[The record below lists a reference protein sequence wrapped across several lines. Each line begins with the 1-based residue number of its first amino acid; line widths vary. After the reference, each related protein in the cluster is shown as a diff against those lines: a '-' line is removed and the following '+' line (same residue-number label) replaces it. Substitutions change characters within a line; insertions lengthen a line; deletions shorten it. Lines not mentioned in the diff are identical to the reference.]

1 MSHSKYNKR
10 GHSLYLDNWNPNA
23 KKYINECSVCGH
35 KGYSPAIEQPDFLSD
50 TDKDPFTFSVNKA
63 IYEELTKTFSLT
75 ASAVLPKNRKNTKKT
90 TAFTVFTTT
99 TLLQTM

>member
-10 GHSLYLDNWNPNA
+10 GKSLYLDNWNPNA

-35 KGYSPAIEQPDFLSD
+35 KGYSPAIEQPDFSSD

-63 IYEELTKTFSLT
+63 IYEELTKTFS
-75 ASAVLPKNRKNTKKT
+75 VLELDEFGRCETCARIQDEK
-90 TAFTVFTTT
+90 
-99 TLLQTM
+99 

>member
-63 IYEELTKTFSLT
+63 IYEELTKTFSALELDELGRCET
-75 ASAVLPKNRKNTKKT
+75 CARIQDEK
-90 TAFTVFTTT
+90 
-99 TLLQTM
+99 

>member
-10 GHSLYLDNWNPNA
+10 GKSLYLDNWNPNA

-50 TDKDPFTFSVNKA
+50 TDKDSFTFSVNKA
-63 IYEELTKTFSLT
+63 IYEELTKTFS
-75 ASAVLPKNRKNTKKT
+75 VLELDEFGRCETCARIQDKK
-90 TAFTVFTTT
+90 
-99 TLLQTM
+99 

>member
-10 GHSLYLDNWNPNA
+10 GKSLYLDNWNPNA
-23 KKYINECSVCGH
+23 KKYINECSVFGH

-63 IYEELTKTFSLT
+63 IYEELTKTFS
-75 ASAVLPKNRKNTKKT
+75 VLELDEFGRCETCARIQDKK
-90 TAFTVFTTT
+90 
-99 TLLQTM
+99 Q